1 MAIRLT
7 ESRLRQI
14 IREEA
19 SRLLEGP
26 GRTHGMY
33 VDNATQ
39 RLADEVQQAL
49 DLAQAAPRDL
59 VTLRSYVAQGDEE
72 AIIFMLKRAFKR
84 ASGDPMVDGVMA
96 RLEEMAEED
105 PSELYETLGLVDSLR
120 MDTELAHSQSDAV
133 YGDPSVRRGKRR

>member
-19 SRLLEGP
+19 KRLREGT
-26 GRTHGMY
+26 GRTFGMY
-33 VDNATQ
+33 VDNATT

-49 DLAQAAPRDL
+49 DVAMAAPRDL

-72 AIIFMLKRAFKR
+72 AIIFILKKVFKPVR
-84 ASGDPMVDGVMA
+84 DNPMIIGVME

-105 PSELYETLGLVDSLR
+105 PSELYETLSAVESLR
-120 MDTELAHSQSDAV
+120 MDTELAHAQSDAV
-133 YGDPSVRRGKRR
+133 YSDPSIRRGRR